1 MHKGLENLIQRRVY
15 LKSGAYLVI
24 DRTEALCAVDV
35 NSGKSG
41 AHAGRGR
48 ETEDLRF
55 AVNQEAAEEVFH
67 QIRARNLSGMI
78 LIDFINMNPEHTELL
93 GRQLR
98 QLCEQDPLTMSF
110 VDFTGLGLAELTRK
124 KTGKPLE
131 EWWKPLDSKLTE

>member
-1 MHKGLENLIQRRVY
+1 MFSKRGGFHYPGIRQKPFTNTAGCRFQYQIGSKKSRRNGLWRIW
-15 LKSGAYLVI
+15 
-24 DRTEALCAVDV
+24 
-35 NSGKSG
+35 
-41 AHAGRGR
+41 
-48 ETEDLRF
+48 
-55 AVNQEAAEEVFH
+55 
-67 QIRARNLSGMI
+67 I

-98 QLCEQDPLTMSF
+98 QLCEQDPLPMSF